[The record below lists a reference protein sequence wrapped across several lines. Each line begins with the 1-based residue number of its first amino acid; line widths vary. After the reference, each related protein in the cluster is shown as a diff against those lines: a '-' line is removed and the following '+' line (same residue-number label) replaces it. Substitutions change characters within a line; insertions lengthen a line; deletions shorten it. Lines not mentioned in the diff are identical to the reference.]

1 MHTPTNASKYARCM
15 ITAALRSDGQ
25 VALGSPAHADVLR
38 EREWNLK
45 RERVNVKENVRK
57 ERKTVRG
64 NGDRRSDRYPT
75 FLHRAIRI
83 EDIAKGNAQIF
94 QRSLEVFK

>member
-1 MHTPTNASKYARCM
+1 
-15 ITAALRSDGQ
+15 
-25 VALGSPAHADVLR
+25 
-38 EREWNLK
+38 
-45 RERVNVKENVRK
+45 VNVKENVRK

-94 QRSLEVFK
+94 HEIFRGLQIEKY